1 MSDVRTCPTCGAK
14 AKYKEKEGVETF
26 TAVQDEEAFK
36 KIGQMKKAMEKFKAK
51 AEALEKELKAF
62 KSSKT
67 LE

>member
-14 AKYKEKEGVETF
+14 AKYKVKEGLETF

-51 AEALEKELKAF
+51 AEALEKELNQL
-62 KSSKT
+62 KSQQ
-67 LE
+67 

>member
-14 AKYKEKEGVETF
+14 AKYKKKEGIETF

-51 AEALEKELKAF
+51 AEALEKKL
-62 KSSKT
+62 KT
-67 LE
+67 LKV